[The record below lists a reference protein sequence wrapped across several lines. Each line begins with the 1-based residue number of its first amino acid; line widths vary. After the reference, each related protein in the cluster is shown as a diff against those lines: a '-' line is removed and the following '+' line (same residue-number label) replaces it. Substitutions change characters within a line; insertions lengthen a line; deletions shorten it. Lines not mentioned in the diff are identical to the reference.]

1 MVSYGIVCDTRWGGS
16 LVARPGWNV
25 MSPCGSTL
33 GGGAGATSD
42 VVSGVCTLGGG
53 LTSGGSSLVNIS
65 ASFLSAAVCLS
76 HNVVS
81 GLVGVML
88 SRVWVGSA
96 ASCVAAY
103 CKDSLGKN
111 SVSGGEFIVSEN
123 LSFDVLGM

>member
-1 MVSYGIVCDTRWGGS
+1 MSYGMTCGKCWGGC
-16 LVARPGWNV
+16 LGVYPGCNV

-65 ASFLSAAVCLS
+65 ASFLSAAVCLY

-81 GLVGVML
+81 GLVGFVL
-88 SRVWVGSA
+88 KRIWVISA
-96 ASCVAAY
+96 AVFVAASF
-103 CKDSLGKN
+103 DGIIGNVRVAGKQ
-111 SVSGGEFIVSEN
+111 SVVSEN
-123 LSFDVLGM
+123 LHSTILGV